1 MASKDYYK
9 VLGVA
14 KDADEAA
21 IKKAYRKLAMKYHP
35 DHAKGDKSAEERF
48 KEISEAY
55 AVLSDKE
62 KRQQYDTF
70 GSEGFQQRYSQEDI
84 FGGSNLDEIL
94 RSFGFGGG
102 GGAFG
107 GAGRKFSFRTG
118 GGGDPFGGAF
128 GGMGGT
134 HFPQKGQDLVYELP
148 LTLNEVVHG
157 AEKTISFTHKGRQE
171 KMTVKIPAGM
181 VSGRKLRLSGKGEP
195 GESGGPAGDLFIQ
208 GKVLDD
214 PVFKAEGLNL
224 TVDREIRLTDSI
236 LGTSVEV
243 PTVDGTRNS
252 LKIPPGTRHQT
263 KMRMAGLGLYDMQTK
278 KRGDLYV
285 KILVT
290 VPKKLSAAQEELV
303 RKLAETGL

>member
-35 DHAKGDKSAEERF
+35 DHAKGDKSAEDRF

-55 AVLSDKE
+55 AVLTDKE
-62 KRQQYDTF
+62 KRQQYDTY
-70 GSEGFQQRYSQEDI
+70 GSEGFQERYSQEDI
-84 FGGSNLDEIL
+84 FRSSNLDDIL
-94 RSFGFGGG
+94 KSFGFGGG

-107 GAGRKFSFRTG
+107 GGGRKFSFRSG
-118 GGGDPFGGAF
+118 GADPFGGAF
-128 GGMGGT
+128 GGMGGAS
-134 HFPQKGQDLVYELP
+134 FPQKGTDLVYELG
-148 LTLNEVVHG
+148 LSLYEVVHG
-157 AEKTISFTHKGRQE
+157 GEKTISFTHKGRQE

-208 GKVLDD
+208 SKLLDD
-214 PVFKAEGLNL
+214 PVFKVEGLDL
-224 TVDREIRLTDSI
+224 LVDREIKLTDSV

-252 LKIPPGTRHQT
+252 LKIPPGTRHST
-263 KMRMAGLGLYDMQTK
+263 KMRMAGLGLYDMQGK

-285 KILVT
+285 RILVT
-290 VPKKLSAAQEELV
+290 VPKKLSAAQEELIK
-303 RKLAETGL
+303 KLAETGL

>member
-14 KDADEAA
+14 KDADESA

-55 AVLSDKE
+55 AVLTDKE
-62 KRQQYDTF
+62 KRQQYDTY
-70 GSEGFQQRYSQEDI
+70 GSEGFQERYSQEDI
-84 FGGSNLDEIL
+84 FRSSNLDDIL
-94 RSFGFGGG
+94 KSFGFGGG
-102 GGAFG
+102 G
-107 GAGRKFSFRTG
+107 RKFSFRS

-128 GGMGGT
+128 GGMGGA
-134 HFPQKGQDLVYELP
+134 HFPQKGTDLVYELG
-148 LTLNEVVHG
+148 LTLSEVVHG
-157 AEKTISFTHKGRQE
+157 GEKTISFTHKGRQE

-195 GESGGPAGDLFIQ
+195 GEAGGPAGDLFIQ
-208 GKVLDD
+208 SKLLDD
-214 PVFKAEGLNL
+214 PVFKVEGLDL
-224 TVDREIRLTDSI
+224 LVDREIKLTDSV

-252 LKIPPGTRHQT
+252 LKIPPGTRHST
-263 KMRMAGLGLYDMQTK
+263 KMRMAGLGLFDMQTK